1 MLRNIQYYQEGKKQ
15 IFFFDDFLGKNFF
28 EGKLQPN
35 EDNKLVKFIDKIKK
49 SPDKLL
55 ILATREYI
63 LNQAKLSFEA
73 FRINNIEIAKCIL
86 DLDSYTNV
94 IKAQILYNHLFF
106 ADVPQGHLENLIEP
120 SKHLKI
126 VKHPNYNPTTQKV
139 FGCMLMR
146 IP

>member
-1 MLRNIQYYQEGKKQ
+1 MTLYLLSNDFDEFVYLNDSIDDGYEYYQEGKKQ

-35 EDNKLVKFIDKIKK
+35 EDNKLVKFIEKIKK

-63 LNQAKLSFEA
+63 LNQAKLAFEA

-106 ADVPQGHLENLIEP
+106 ADVPQGHLEDLIEP
-120 SKHLKI
+120 MKHLK
-126 VKHPNYNPTTQKV
+126 
-139 FGCMLMR
+139 
-146 IP
+146 